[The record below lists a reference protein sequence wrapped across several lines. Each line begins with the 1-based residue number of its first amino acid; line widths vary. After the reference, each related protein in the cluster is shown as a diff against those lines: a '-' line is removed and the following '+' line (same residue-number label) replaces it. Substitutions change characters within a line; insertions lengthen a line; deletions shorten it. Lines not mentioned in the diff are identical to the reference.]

1 MTGENAEL
9 VVVLVSIFS
18 YRVEVE
24 YLLTFKIGFPF
35 CELSFD
41 ILCSILFSFGI
52 IFFSY
57 A

>member
-52 IFFSY
+52 IFVSY